1 MSRLG
6 VRTVGA
12 FCALA
17 GFLAAGCSSD
27 PSATVTTEA
36 TATVPQ
42 STAVAKRDAGWKAD
56 LALIVPGMAAI
67 HPDLFHGVPET
78 TLQAAVDELSGRVP
92 LAADDELMVGVL
104 RIVAL
109 VGAAGCEGHTGVFVW
124 GAGTY
129 PVDSMPLRLWL
140 FGDDLVIVD
149 ALAPYESLVGARVDA
164 IDGHPI
170 ADVLASVS
178 PLVARD
184 NDQTVR
190 LATPR
195 LVLIPQVLRGLGLA
209 DGGPIT
215 LSLGSGAT
223 GATGNKRTV
232 DVEPIPIAAYNAWAG
247 PYGLHLPVDP
257 DVQYLARIN
266 DALWWVLRPDGTL
279 VVQYNRVDRL
289 PAEQLAKLR
298 AALEDPVVRR
308 VVLDVRHNFGGEL
321 SELDRM
327 MKLLT
332 EPPRAWPDGFFVVT
346 GRNTFS
352 AGSLMVARLQAQT
365 DAVFVG
371 EPMSG
376 CPTTWGNPEEL
387 AQPHSGLVINVA
399 HELSVGVD
407 AADTRLNIEPD
418 IPAILTLDT
427 WSAGI
432 DPALEAIV
440 ANRR

>member
-1 MSRLG
+1 M
-6 VRTVGA
+6 
-12 FCALA
+12 
-17 GFLAAGCSSD
+17 
-27 PSATVTTEA
+27 
-36 TATVPQ
+36 
-42 STAVAKRDAGWKAD
+42 
-56 LALIVPGMAAI
+56 
-67 HPDLFHGVPET
+67 
-78 TLQAAVDELSGRVP
+78 
-92 LAADDELMVGVL
+92 
-104 RIVAL
+104 
-109 VGAAGCEGHTGVFVW
+109 
-124 GAGTY
+124 
-129 PVDSMPLRLWL
+129 
-140 FGDDLVIVD
+140 
-149 ALAPYESLVGARVDA
+149 
-164 IDGHPI
+164 
-170 ADVLASVS
+170 
-178 PLVARD
+178 
-184 NDQTVR
+184 
-190 LATPR
+190 
-195 LVLIPQVLRGLGLA
+195 LRGLGLA